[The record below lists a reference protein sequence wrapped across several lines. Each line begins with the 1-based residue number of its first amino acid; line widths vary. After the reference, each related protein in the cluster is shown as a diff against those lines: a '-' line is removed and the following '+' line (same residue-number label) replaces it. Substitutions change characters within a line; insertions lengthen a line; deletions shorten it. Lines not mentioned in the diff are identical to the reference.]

1 MSGLNER
8 RPLLDGREIPVFG
21 FGCYNSYG
29 EEIARAVAA
38 AVETGYRYIDSAARY
53 ANEDAVGEGLRA
65 FSGPREELFVLSKV

>member
-38 AVETGYRYIDSAARY
+38 AVETGYRYIDSAAR
-53 ANEDAVGEGLRA
+53 
-65 FSGPREELFVLSKV
+65 